1 MKLKDNLLA
10 AVGFALF
17 NALMLSA
24 MSLFAKL
31 LREYF
36 GAFEVT
42 FFRNVFSLIALLI
55 LLVLTRKLDILKTD
69 RPRAHLLRS
78 FIGTVG
84 IVLGAQALG
93 MMPLAETTI
102 LLFTSPLFVVLLSW
116 PLLGERVGV
125 YRMSAVLVGFLGV
138 VIMANPGQGTEPLPL
153 AGILI
158 GLGWGLSAGLV
169 DICLRWIGRTESST
183 TTTFYFVLFGT
194 IACGMHWPFAEVK
207 EGSFSLY
214 TAFVIA
220 GLGATGL
227 LSLLA
232 KSQSFRL
239 GEAANVAPVMY
250 TMIIW
255 AMVFDYLVWDKAPS
269 ANVFIGA
276 AIIIGSNLFIL
287 YREIKIKNR
296 LNKKSDKSLEL
307 ATREN

>member
-1 MKLKDNLLA
+1 MSPVKKDNLLA
-10 AVGFALF
+10 AIGFALF
-17 NALMLSA
+17 NALMLSF

-42 FFRNVFSLIALLI
+42 FFRNVFSLAALLI
-55 LLVLTRKLDILKTD
+55 WLFLARKLYILQTD
-69 RPRAHLLRS
+69 RPAAHLLRS
-78 FIGTVG
+78 FTGTVG
-84 IVLGAQALG
+84 IILGAQALG

-116 PLLGERVGV
+116 PLLGERVGI
-125 YRMSAVLVGFLGV
+125 YRLSAVAIGFIGV
-138 VIMANPGQGTEPLPL
+138 IIMANPGQSSEQLPL
-153 AGILI
+153 LGILI
-158 GLGWGLSAGLV
+158 GLGWGLSSGLV

-194 IACGMHWPFAEVK
+194 IACGMHWPFAEVQ
-207 EGSFSLY
+207 EGAWSSNSALFI
-214 TAFVIA
+214 T

-239 GEAANVAPVMY
+239 GEAATIAPISY

-255 AMVFDYLVWDKAPS
+255 AMIFDYMFWGRAPTSNVLV
-269 ANVFIGA
+269 GA
-276 AIIIGSNLFIL
+276 TIIIGSNLFIL
-287 YREIKIKNR
+287 YREIS
-296 LNKKSDKSLEL
+296 LKKRITQEQSGI
-307 ATREN
+307 

>member
-1 MKLKDNLLA
+1 MGEPKKDHLLA
-10 AVGFALF
+10 ALGFALF
-17 NALMLSA
+17 NALMLSG

-31 LREYF
+31 LREYY

-42 FFRNVFSLIALLI
+42 FFRNVFSLVA
-55 LLVLTRKLDILKTD
+55 LVLWLALARKLYVLETD

-84 IVLGAQALG
+84 IILGAQALG

-125 YRMSAVLVGFLGV
+125 YRLSAVAIGFVGV
-138 VIMANPGQGTEPLPL
+138 IIMANPSQAADQLPL
-153 AGILI
+153 MGVLI
-158 GLGWGLSAGLV
+158 GLGWGLSSGLV

-194 IACGMHWPFAEVK
+194 IACGMHWPFAEVQP
-207 EGSFSLY
+207 GGYSWNSALL
-214 TAFVIA
+214 IA

-239 GEAANVAPVMY
+239 GEAATIAPISY

-255 AMVFDYLVWDKAPS
+255 AMLFDYLLWDRVPTT
-269 ANVFIGA
+269 NVLIGA
-276 AIIIGSNLFIL
+276 TIIVGSNLFIL
-287 YREIKIKNR
+287 YREIT
-296 LNKKSDKSLEL
+296 LKKRRQSS
-307 ATREN
+307 

>member
-1 MKLKDNLLA
+1 MGEPKKDHLLA

-17 NALMLSA
+17 NALMLSG

-31 LREYF
+31 LREYY

-42 FFRNVFSLIALLI
+42 FFRNVFSLVA
-55 LLVLTRKLDILKTD
+55 LVLWLALARKLYVLETD

-84 IVLGAQALG
+84 IILGAQALG

-125 YRMSAVLVGFLGV
+125 YRLSAVAIGFVGV
-138 VIMANPGQGTEPLPL
+138 IIMANPSQAADQLPL
-153 AGILI
+153 MGVLI
-158 GLGWGLSAGLV
+158 GLGWGLSSGLV

-194 IACGMHWPFAEVK
+194 IACGMHWPFAEVQP
-207 EGSFSLY
+207 GGYSWNSALL
-214 TAFVIA
+214 IA

-239 GEAANVAPVMY
+239 GEAATIAPISY

-255 AMVFDYLVWDKAPS
+255 AMLFDYLLWDRVPS
-269 ANVFIGA
+269 TNVLIGA
-276 AIIIGSNLFIL
+276 AIIVGSNLFIL
-287 YREIKIKNR
+287 YREIT
-296 LNKKSDKSLEL
+296 LKKRRQSS
-307 ATREN
+307 

>member
-1 MKLKDNLLA
+1 MGEPKKDHLLA

-17 NALMLSA
+17 NALMLSG

-31 LREYF
+31 LREYY

-42 FFRNVFSLIALLI
+42 FFRNVFSLIAL
-55 LLVLTRKLDILKTD
+55 VLWLALARKLYVLETD

-84 IVLGAQALG
+84 IILGAQALG

-125 YRMSAVLVGFLGV
+125 YRLSAVAIGFVGV
-138 VIMANPGQGTEPLPL
+138 MIMANPSQAADQLPL
-153 AGILI
+153 MGVLI
-158 GLGWGLSAGLV
+158 GLGWGLSSGLV

-194 IACGMHWPFAEVK
+194 IACGMHWPFAEVQP
-207 EGSFSLY
+207 GGYSWNSALL
-214 TAFVIA
+214 IA

-239 GEAANVAPVMY
+239 GEAATIAPISY

-255 AMVFDYLVWDKAPS
+255 AMLFDYLLWDRVPS
-269 ANVFIGA
+269 TNVLIGA
-276 AIIIGSNLFIL
+276 TIIVGSNLFIL
-287 YREIKIKNR
+287 YREIT
-296 LNKKSDKSLEL
+296 LKKRRQS
-307 ATREN
+307 